1 MVFEGVNVGIGAVIA
16 ANAVVTKHVFL
27 DLRQLGDL
35 PMTCFWWRSRLRKG
49 YAGAGSDQWALGRGT
64 LKVATVP
71 VAPDWRMKRDLLSQR
86 YTTCMAEL
94 FTVKT

>member
-1 MVFEGVNVGIGAVIA
+1 MPV
-16 ANAVVTKHVFL
+16 L
-27 DLRQLGDL
+27 DQIN
-35 PMTCFWWRSRLRKG
+35 
-49 YAGAGSDQWALGRGT
+49 GRWGRRT

-94 FTVKT
+94 FIVKT

>member
-1 MVFEGVNVGIGAVIA
+1 MPV
-16 ANAVVTKHVFL
+16 L
-27 DLRQLGDL
+27 DQINGR
-35 PMTCFWWRSRLRKG
+35 W
-49 YAGAGSDQWALGRGT
+49 GRGT